1 MICSH
6 LQLYLSL
13 IVCGHCIQNPW
24 NEDDSQVPK
33 MLNVREGQVRNKH
46 LFVPP
51 QPPSQCCPIQRGA
64 AWEGRRGGGRGKV
77 AWSLPVTACEDP
89 STPLNEVCQVR
100 ESTTEQWAPADNGAV
115 GKIKLRARELGGII
129 MFYWILLFVCHSLP
143 MSVVIPSIVISA

>member
-13 IVCGHCIQNPW
+13 IVCGHCTQNPW
-24 NEDDSQVPK
+24 NEGYSQVPK
-33 MLNVREGQVRNKH
+33 MLNIREGQKQAPLCTPAPLIVLSH
-46 LFVPP
+46 TEG
-51 QPPSQCCPIQRGA
+51 CCLGGQKRG
-64 AWEGRRGGGRGKV
+64 WEGEGR
-77 AWSLPVTACEDP
+77 LVTPCDRLREDP
-89 STPLNEVCQVR
+89 STTLNEVCQVH

-129 MFYWILLFVCHSLP
+129 MFYWILLFVCPSLH